1 MKSRW
6 ILLLIAAL
14 PLATASTALAH
25 PSSGIVVNDQG
36 DVFFVHSTR
45 GVAKLSVD
53 GKLTYIHQSTGGHWL
68 CLDPQGS
75 FSRTQPRYFKRITP
89 DATRPAVI
97 FADGGAPIAVGQD
110 GNLYYGSSGEKDND
124 DEPGA
129 LALSR
134 LSPDGTARAFAPKL
148 KEAMAKACRY
158 HRPRCWA
165 RRFSVRGVGDD
176 DLQDRYGWHHD
187 RAGRT
192 A

>member
-14 PLATASTALAH
+14 PLGTALAH

-53 GKLTYIHQSTGGHWL
+53 GKLTSIHQSAGGHWL

-89 DATRPAVI
+89 DATHPAVI
-97 FADGGAPIAVGQD
+97 FADGGAPIAV
-110 GNLYYGSSGEKDND
+110 
-124 DEPGA
+124 
-129 LALSR
+129 
-134 LSPDGTARAFAPKL
+134 
-148 KEAMAKACRY
+148 
-158 HRPRCWA
+158 
-165 RRFSVRGVGDD
+165 
-176 DLQDRYGWHHD
+176 
-187 RAGRT
+187 
-192 A
+192 